1 VEPGHAETEDYRIQ
15 PSCEPEKVQLEVQGA
30 ARKSDQRSGTLIVV
44 EPHSCGHAP
53 PSPGYSFPFTMP
65 EQTML
70 VGDRHAK
77 RSVKLDHI
85 DPVCEN
91 VGTF

>member
-1 VEPGHAETEDYRIQ
+1 
-15 PSCEPEKVQLEVQGA
+15 
-30 ARKSDQRSGTLIVV
+30 
-44 EPHSCGHAP
+44 
-53 PSPGYSFPFTMP
+53 MP